1 MSVLASIFLDLAP
14 LTPATGF
21 YAAALLAVVL
31 FVKFGRL
38 LSIRNWDV
46 LTLFLPMPGL
56 LLLIE
61 FNGTDQARWAYLAL
75 LGASLY
81 FFLRCL
87 FDLTLEKR
95 PALGPNLTLGGL
107 LCLAC
112 GLFVSLTVPLRPTTR
127 PPEDK
132 KATTTDEGVLRPVQA
147 AAAGL
152 PPQLDAAA

>member
-87 FDLTLEKR
+87 FDLTLSNR
-95 PALGPNLTLGGL
+95 P
-107 LCLAC
+107 
-112 GLFVSLTVPLRPTTR
+112 PLRPTL
-127 PPEDK
+127 P
-132 KATTTDEGVLRPVQA
+132 
-147 AAAGL
+147 L
-152 PPQLDAAA
+152 PPPPALP